1 MFPFLGILQ
10 HYAKFDTRTT
20 TMLEKLFGERS
31 FGGFI
36 DCLARCQGIIF
47 VSLSGLDLPFVIQ
60 IVAPIFLGC
69 WTLIA
74 LAIVTC
80 L

>member
-1 MFPFLGILQ
+1 
-10 HYAKFDTRTT
+10 
-20 TMLEKLFGERS
+20 MLEKLFGERS

-36 DCLARCQGIIF
+36 DCLAHCQGILF
-47 VSLSGLDLPFVIQ
+47 ASLSGLDLPFVIQ
-60 IVAPIFLGC
+60 IVAPILLGC

-80 L
+80 LK